1 MQETEGMMKG
11 PDGTILRFFYD
22 TARNETATI
31 AEGRPI
37 FDTVLMVD
45 VITPGQRTST
55 PRFELERT
63 WAEQSIKALGL
74 NTSHKRSLKY
84 RLYEEQIERFKANEK
99 GSDLGG
105 TPLKEWPRIDRGLAA
120 SLAAANIYTVEAV
133 ADLPDSRLDV
143 LGLGGRAMREQAR
156 SYLAAAAG
164 DSGLSE
170 MTERATRAEAE
181 VQQLKADLLIANSRI
196 AEMEKP
202 PRGGKAAASPS
213 PPSQP
218 APASGGI
225 DLAI

>member
-1 MQETEGMMKG
+1 MMKG

-22 TARNETATI
+22 TAKNETASI

-63 WAEQSIKALGL
+63 WAEQSVKALGVAQPY
-74 NTSHKRSLKY
+74 KRSLKY
-84 RLYEEQIERFKANEK
+84 QLYKEQIDRFKANEQ

-120 SLAAANIYTVEAV
+120 TLAAANIYTVEAV
-133 ADLPDSRLDV
+133 AELPDSRLDV
-143 LGLGGRAMREQAR
+143 LGLGGRAMREQAK

-170 MTERATRAEAE
+170 MTDRATKAEAE
-181 VQQLKADLLIANSRI
+181 VQQLKADLLTANARI
-196 AEMEKP
+196 AELEK
-202 PRGGKAAASPS
+202 GKKVEKVATAAAPGSPL
-213 PPSQP
+213 P
-218 APASGGI
+218 AI
-225 DLAI
+225 

>member
-1 MQETEGMMKG
+1 MEAATEGMMKG

-22 TARNETATI
+22 TAKNETASI

-55 PRFELERT
+55 PRFELERK

-74 NTSHKRSLKY
+74 TTPEKRSAKY
-84 RLYEEQIERFKANEK
+84 ALYREQIERFKANEA

-120 SLAAANIYTVEAV
+120 TLAAANVYTVEAV
-133 ADLPDSRLDV
+133 AELPDARLDV
-143 LGLGGRAMREQAR
+143 LGLGGRALREQAKA
-156 SYLAAAAG
+156 YLAAAAG

-170 MTERATRAEAE
+170 MTERAVRAEAE
-181 VQQLKADLLIANSRI
+181 VQQLKADLLTANQRI
-196 AEMEKP
+196 GELEK
-202 PRGGKAAASPS
+202 ASTKTPK
-213 PPSQP
+213 PLPV
-218 APASGGI
+218 I
-225 DLAI
+225 

>member
-1 MQETEGMMKG
+1 MQETEGMVKG

-22 TARNETATI
+22 TAKNETASI

-55 PRFELERT
+55 PRFELERK

-74 NTSHKRSLKY
+74 TGEYKRSLKY
-84 RLYEEQIERFKANEK
+84 QLYKEQVERFKANEQ

-120 SLAAANIYTVEAV
+120 TLAAANVYTVEAV
-133 ADLPDSRLDV
+133 AELPDSRLDV
-143 LGLGGRAMREQAR
+143 LGLGGRAMREQAKA
-156 SYLAAAAG
+156 YLEAAAG

-170 MTERATRAEAE
+170 MTDRATKAEAE
-181 VQQLKADLLIANSRI
+181 VVQVKADLVAANKRI
-196 AEMEKP
+196 AELEKAKKGEKP
-202 PRGGKAAASPS
+202 SSSLPV
-213 PPSQP
+213 
-218 APASGGI
+218 I
-225 DLAI
+225 